1 MKQKSLAVEHL
12 EMRPGLSRGRL
23 AGPSGGRMGQRQLGC
38 LSRYSVCGSAGPTSS
53 KSHTLRLK
61 PCALSR

>member
-38 LSRYSVCGSAGPTSS
+38 LSSTLSVGAPAPPRLN
-53 KSHTLRLK
+53 HTH
-61 PCALSR
+61 